1 MNATRWQDDI
11 IREEEG
17 VSFFRNNI
25 VRVLMGGTIFFL
37 LTHFFVLA
45 YFARPTERSMILHY
59 NVYFGVEIQSAWWQL
74 FLLPLAGVFFF
85 MVHGIFARRLYR
97 ACERIAA
104 YLLLLG
110 AWMLNV
116 GLLIAG
122 GGVAFIN
129 Y

>member
-1 MNATRWQDDI
+1 
-11 IREEEG
+11 
-17 VSFFRNNI
+17 
-25 VRVLMGGTIFFL
+25 VRVLIGGTMFFL
-37 LTHFFVLA
+37 LVHYLMLA
-45 YFARPTERSMILHY
+45 YFVRPTERSMILHY

-85 MVHGIFARRLYR
+85 IIHTFFARRMYM
-97 ACERIAA
+97 AHERIAA
-104 YLLLLG
+104 YLFLLG

-122 GGVAFIN
+122 GSVAFIN